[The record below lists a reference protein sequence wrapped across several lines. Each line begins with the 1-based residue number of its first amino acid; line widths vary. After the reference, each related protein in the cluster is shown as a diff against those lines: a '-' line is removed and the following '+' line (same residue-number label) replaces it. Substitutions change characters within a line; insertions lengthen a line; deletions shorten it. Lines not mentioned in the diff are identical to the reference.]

1 LRVGRQ
7 RHGNYCQRERH
18 RQFSRQ
24 IRHDPSSTAPGCA
37 GYASTA

>member
-1 LRVGRQ
+1 LRVGRR
-7 RHGNYCQRERH
+7 RHGNNRQRKRC

-24 IRHDPSSTAPGCA
+24 IRHDLSSTAPGCA